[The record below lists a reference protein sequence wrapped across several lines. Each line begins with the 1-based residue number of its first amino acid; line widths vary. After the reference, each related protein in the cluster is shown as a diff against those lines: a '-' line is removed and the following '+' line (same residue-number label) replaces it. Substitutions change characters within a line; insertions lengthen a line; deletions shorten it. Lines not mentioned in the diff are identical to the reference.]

1 MTFMTT
7 DELLSRRDELAES
20 LDLLFQR
27 SDKWGREDRIR
38 GAATIENLT
47 QQMAEI
53 DQELHM
59 AGAA

>member
-7 DELLSRRDELAES
+7 DELLQRRNELAES
-20 LDLLFQR
+20 LDLLYER
-27 SDKWGREDRIR
+27 SDTWSRSDRTR

-47 QQMAEI
+47 QQMADI
-53 DQELHM
+53 DQELEM